1 MRRMRYLCQ
10 TQLLTFQSCRYINVH
25 VMQLS
30 MIIFTSPWFFLH
42 IYVSFCSRIFPWLT
56 GGFFFAAQSWVC
68 FPMTLK
74 QGLDLFGGGFG
85 QLRLGFLTGGFPKEK
100 KHGKQGGETTVD
112 GNQKSG
118 KLTSWGTGSFF
129 PIIYRVL
136 APSQSGCWGF
146 LNHQQY
152 VCFFFG
158 IPMENLW
165 TRKIFWRSCVI
176 IFGFVVNIL
185 DPDDVRHGNFM
196 SFREIISPK
205 RKKSQALV
213 IKMKPWSFII

>member
-1 MRRMRYLCQ
+1 MQISCNIKQSSCVYDIYRYALYAYSIYLSIVHTWYTEWDPKSCLTFDDRMRRMRYLCQ

-42 IYVSFCSRIFPWLT
+42 IHVSFCSRIFPWLT

-100 KHGKQGGETTVD
+100 KPWETR
-112 GNQKSG
+112 GRN
-118 KLTSWGTGSFF
+118 
-129 PIIYRVL
+129 Y
-136 APSQSGCWGF
+136 C
-146 LNHQQY
+146 
-152 VCFFFG
+152 
-158 IPMENLW
+158 
-165 TRKIFWRSCVI
+165 
-176 IFGFVVNIL
+176 
-185 DPDDVRHGNFM
+185 
-196 SFREIISPK
+196 
-205 RKKSQALV
+205 
-213 IKMKPWSFII
+213 